1 MNWFIGSE
9 LGSARGVESPNL
21 EKVKDRCPEKI
32 NKSQF
37 PFQVYTQNRPS
48 SLLSRV
54 TGPLLRSFR
63 TLSQNNNKTYSQL
76 SRILKNLNKNL

>member
-9 LGSARGVESPNL
+9 LGPARGVESPNL

-32 NKSQF
+32 NKSQI
-37 PFQVYTQNRPS
+37 PFQVYTQVRPS

-54 TGPLLRSFR
+54 TGSLSRSFR
-63 TLSQNNNKTYSQL
+63 ALSRNMNKQYYQL
-76 SRILKNLNKNL
+76 SRILKNLN